1 MIQPYDNEQMTQNQ
15 AIAYNKMQKKKKK
28 KKMQCVKCICQ

>member
-15 AIAYNKMQKKKKK
+15 AIAYNKMQKKKKRR
-28 KKMQCVKCICQ
+28 KCNV